1 MPHYRH
7 IYTLQH
13 SSALLLS
20 QFGGLT
26 IAVNLSKNC
35 ECLVV
40 KWPHVENVAQ
50 AILLQAL
57 LRHIQCIYTKRVDFN
72 IAFKKFKISIFVPLV
87 ANSCNTRVFLFQI
100 FSFLLI
106 FLVVEKI
113 CNTNSYLKKKIKVIH
128 MTETKFFSSLNCNF
142 LKFWY

>member
-113 CNTNSYLKKKIKVIH
+113 CNTNSYFFFKKSKLYIWQKQN
-128 MTETKFFSSLNCNF
+128 FFPL
-142 LKFWY
+142 